1 MGRSTG
7 IDSRTERGAI
17 DAGHRQ
23 GGGRDA
29 RNREHT
35 ILELLPRDLSYA
47 QIGTRLDLSVNTVKM
62 NLKSIYRKLAV
73 TSRSEAVDAA
83 RSAGLP

>member
-1 MGRSTG
+1 MARA
-7 IDSRTERGAI
+7 RKAI
-17 DAGHRQ
+17 LVEVTP
-23 GGGRDA
+23 
-29 RNREHT
+29 REHT